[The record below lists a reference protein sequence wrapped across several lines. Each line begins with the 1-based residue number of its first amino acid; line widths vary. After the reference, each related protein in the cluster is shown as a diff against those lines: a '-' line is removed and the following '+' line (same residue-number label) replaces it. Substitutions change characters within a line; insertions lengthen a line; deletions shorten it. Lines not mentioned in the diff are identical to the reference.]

1 MLDAQCTS
9 CRSSFAYHTISS
21 RVRCMCFPCP
31 SQRPLAASPICQR
44 RPTILEPCTPW
55 SLACACNTLQRSR
68 APSTV
73 CRGARIC
80 CPTPKENPFS
90 QLFLI
95 RQTRALRFRGGC
107 LGAASREERTD
118 GESLRSR
125 GSFATCKPMH
135 RLLLSVHQTTQ
146 ANLEKRKTE
155 SQSQS
160 RSSLQTWMQ
169 RQERYPSLE
178 RIFVMS
184 FRYALFCFVLCFS
197 LLRFDILA
205 FRALTH

>member
-1 MLDAQCTS
+1 MYELSLFIRIPHHKFARALCVFSMSKSAPLS
-9 CRSSFAYHTISS
+9 CIANLPAPPDNIGAMHA
-21 RVRCMCFPCP
+21 M
-31 SQRPLAASPICQR
+31 
-44 RPTILEPCTPW
+44 EPCVR
-55 SLACACNTLQRSR
+55 LQLVATVKS
-68 APSTV
+68 PSTV
-73 CRGARIC
+73 CRGARTC

-90 QLFLI
+90 HLFLI

-169 RQERYPSLE
+169 RQERYPITRTYICYVLPFC
-178 RIFVMS
+178 IV
-184 FRYALFCFVLCFS
+184 LFCS
-197 LLRFDILA
+197 LL
-205 FRALTH
+205 

>member
-21 RVRCMCFPCP
+21 RVRCVCFPCP

-44 RPTILEPCTPW
+44 RPTIVEACTPW

-73 CRGARIC
+73 CRGARTC

-146 ANLEKRKTE
+146 ANLESERQNRKV
-155 SQSQS
+155 SQGALCKPGCSAKKG
-160 RSSLQTWMQ
+160 T
-169 RQERYPSLE
+169 PSLE

-184 FRYALFCFVLCFS
+184 FRSALFCFVLCFS
-197 LLRFDILA
+197 LLSFDSLA

>member
-1 MLDAQCTS
+1 MYELSLFIRIPHHKFARALCVFSMSKSAPLS
-9 CRSSFAYHTISS
+9 CIANLPAPPDNIGAMHA
-21 RVRCMCFPCP
+21 M
-31 SQRPLAASPICQR
+31 
-44 RPTILEPCTPW
+44 EPCVRLQLVATVKSPVDGVPW
-55 SLACACNTLQRSR
+55 SPHLLPHAE
-68 APSTV
+68 
-73 CRGARIC
+73 G
-80 CPTPKENPFS
+80 EPFS
-90 QLFLI
+90 QLCLI

-184 FRYALFCFVLCFS
+184 FRSALFCFVLCFS
-197 LLRFDILA
+197 LLRFDI
-205 FRALTH
+205 

>member
-1 MLDAQCTS
+1 MSKSAPLS
-9 CRSSFAYHTISS
+9 CIANLPAPPDNIGAMHA
-21 RVRCMCFPCP
+21 M
-31 SQRPLAASPICQR
+31 
-44 RPTILEPCTPW
+44 EPCVRLQHVATVKSPVDGVPW
-55 SLACACNTLQRSR
+55 SPHLLPHAE
-68 APSTV
+68 
-73 CRGARIC
+73 G
-80 CPTPKENPFS
+80 EPFFAM
-90 QLFLI
+90 FLI

-125 GSFATCKPMH
+125 GSFATYKPMH

-184 FRYALFCFVLCFS
+184 FRYALFCVVLCFS

>member
-9 CRSSFAYHTISS
+9 CRHTISS
-21 RVRCMCFPCP
+21 RVRCVCFPCP

-44 RPTILEPCTPW
+44 RPTILEACTPW
-55 SLACACNTLQRSR
+55 SRACACNTLQRSR

-73 CRGARIC
+73 CRGARTC
-80 CPTPKENPFS
+80 CPTPKENLFS

-107 LGAASREERTD
+107 LGAASREGRTD

-125 GSFATCKPMH
+125 GSFATYKPMH
-135 RLLLSVHQTTQ
+135 RLLLSVHQTAQ

-184 FRYALFCFVLCFS
+184 FRSALFCFVLCFS

>member
-9 CRSSFAYHTISS
+9 CRHTISS
-21 RVRCMCFPCP
+21 RVRCVCFPCP

-44 RPTILEPCTPW
+44 RPTILEACTPW

-73 CRGARIC
+73 CRGARTC
-80 CPTPKENPFS
+80 CPTPKENLFS

-107 LGAASREERTD
+107 LGAASREGRTD
-118 GESLRSR
+118 GESLRPR
-125 GSFATCKPMH
+125 GSFATYKPMH

-184 FRYALFCFVLCFS
+184 FRSALFCFVLCFS